1 MNSEK
6 QAIARTHYM
15 ALSDGFSEED
25 KAVRVARAMEIK
37 LSTAQRLIRKWE
49 LPLGVERLAAHARA
63 NATTRAERLQAV
75 KDIERIT
82 TALGIEI
89 TPDMHVPIEGS
100 DMTTAERAADE
111 RAATESEER
120 AETDWQEESARRAE
134 VERQR
139 NSPQIQTLAELL
151 TTDRPKANV
160 S

>member
-25 KAVRVARAMEIK
+25 KAVRVARAMDIK

-100 DMTTAERAADE
+100 DMTTAERAA
-111 RAATESEER
+111 TESEER

>member
-100 DMTTAERAADE
+100 DITTAERE
-111 RAATESEER
+111 ATESEER